1 MVNKTDKSEKIIMN
15 KHEFYFETA
24 LYKEVD
30 LKNFEEDLFNWDV
43 DAYSSALKDN
53 TTYSIES
60 SLRMFSDKTVGY
72 RWWHSAEWV
81 QQISLT
87 YNRKK
92 KEKINFN
99 IYIYIYMMKKLL

>member
-53 TTYSIES
+53 TTYSI
-60 SLRMFSDKTVGY
+60 
-72 RWWHSAEWV
+72 
-81 QQISLT
+81 
-87 YNRKK
+87 
-92 KEKINFN
+92 
-99 IYIYIYMMKKLL
+99 